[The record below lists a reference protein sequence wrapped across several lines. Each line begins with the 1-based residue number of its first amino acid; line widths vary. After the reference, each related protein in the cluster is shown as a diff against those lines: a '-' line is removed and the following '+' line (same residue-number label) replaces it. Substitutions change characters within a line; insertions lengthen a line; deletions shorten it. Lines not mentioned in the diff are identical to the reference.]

1 MALLTAAGVHI
12 SQPLTNL
19 TVAWLQD
26 ANNFIADKVF
36 PRVSVQ
42 KKTNTYYIYDRA
54 QFNRVGDV
62 QPRAARTEAPV
73 IGMSLSTDTY
83 STNLY
88 SLAMDFDLETEL
100 NADAG
105 LEIEAA
111 GAQVLTSQLL
121 IDRERKWTAKY
132 FAAGVWTGADWTG
145 ISSAPGANQVRQ
157 WSDYTNSTPLQDVT
171 AITQTIQ
178 LKNGGFRPN
187 VMVMSRPV
195 RDILINH
202 PTILAR
208 INGGAVVNNPALVSN
223 ALLAALFGF
232 EEVLVMDTIY
242 NTSPEG
248 VAESNSF
255 IAGKGVGFY
264 YRPRSAGLMIPSAGY
279 IFTWDSLNIT
289 MNDGYGIDIR
299 TYEGDYLTIQGIQKK
314 LEANLCYDQKVVS
327 TDMAGF
333 ITTVIA

>member
-19 TVAWLQD
+19 TIAWLQD

-36 PRVSVQ
+36 PRVPVT

-83 STNLY
+83 SANVF
-88 SLAMDFDLETEL
+88 SLAMDFDLETIK
-100 NADAG
+100 NADEG
-105 LEIEAA
+105 LELEAA

-121 IDRERKWTAKY
+121 IDRERKWTTKY
-132 FAAGVWTGADWTG
+132 FGAGIWTGADWTG
-145 ISSAPGANQVRQ
+145 VSGAPAANQVRQ
-157 WSDYTNSTPLQDVT
+157 WSDYVNSTPLQDVT
-171 AITQTIQ
+171 AITQAIQ
-178 LKNGGFRPN
+178 LKNGGYRPN

-208 INGGAVVNNPALVSN
+208 INGGAVVSNPALVSN
-223 ALLAALFGF
+223 SLLAALFGF

-242 NTSPEG
+242 NTSAEG
-248 VAESNSF
+248 VAESNAF

-264 YRPRSAGLMIPSAGY
+264 YRPRTAGMMVPSAGY
-279 IFTWDSLNIT
+279 IFTWNEPDFIN
-289 MNDGYGIDIR
+289 GYGIDIR
-299 TYEGDYLTIQGIQKK
+299 TYEGDFLTVQGIQKK
-314 LEANLCYDQKVVS
+314 LEANMAYDQKVVS

-333 ITTVIA
+333 IATVIA